1 MPFKIRE
8 ARKASGFTQEELAKR
23 AKVSRATIIG
33 LENGSITVT
42 TTETLTK
49 IAGAL
54 NKKVSEIFLERL
66 SSELDIYIYLLPF
79 EGGEEDEQQQKAP
92 RS

>member
-1 MPFKIRE
+1 MPFKIKE
-8 ARKASGFTQEELAKR
+8 ARKEKGFTQGELAKR
-23 AKVSRATIIG
+23 ANVSRATIIG

-54 NKKVSEIFLERL
+54 DKKVSDIFLARL
-66 SSELDIYIYLLPF
+66 SSILDEKGVYR
-79 EGGEEDEQQQKAP
+79 E
-92 RS
+92 SSN

>member
-8 ARKASGFTQEELAKR
+8 ARKTSGFTQEELAKR

-54 NKKVSEIFLERL
+54 NKKVSEIFLE
-66 SSELDIYIYLLPF
+66 
-79 EGGEEDEQQQKAP
+79 
-92 RS
+92 

>member
-8 ARKASGFTQEELAKR
+8 ARKARGLTQEELAKR
-23 AKVSRATIIG
+23 ANVSRATIIG

-49 IAGAL
+49 IANAL
-54 NKKVSEIFLERL
+54 NKKVSEIFL
-66 SSELDIYIYLLPF
+66 
-79 EGGEEDEQQQKAP
+79 A
-92 RS
+92 

>member
-8 ARKASGFTQEELAKR
+8 ARKASGLTQEELAKR

-54 NKKVSEIFLERL
+54 NKKVSEIFLE
-66 SSELDIYIYLLPF
+66 
-79 EGGEEDEQQQKAP
+79 
-92 RS
+92 

>member
-8 ARKASGFTQEELAKR
+8 ARKECGFTQEELAKR

-54 NKKVSEIFLERL
+54 EKKSERYIFSLNV
-66 SSELDIYIYLLPF
+66 
-79 EGGEEDEQQQKAP
+79 
-92 RS
+92 

>member
-8 ARKASGFTQEELAKR
+8 ARKECGFTQEELAKR
-23 AKVSRATIIG
+23 ASVSRATIIG

-49 IAGAL
+49 IAGKKK
-54 NKKVSEIFLERL
+54 KKVSDIFL
-66 SSELDIYIYLLPF
+66 
-79 EGGEEDEQQQKAP
+79 A
-92 RS
+92 

>member
-66 SSELDIYIYLLPF
+66 SSKLDVYIYLLPF